1 LYKNTLAYT
10 IMKIAIYSRGLE
22 NNQLQDIEQLITTLE
37 KHQVEAVFFQD
48 FFNLFYSAI
57 KINGKYSTFTSSEDL
72 DPSIDCMI
80 SLGGDG
86 TLLDTVT
93 LVKDSGIPVLGINY
107 GRLGFLASI
116 GKENLNAA
124 IEALLNRKYVLDKR
138 TLLHLDAN
146 IPIFNDMPYALNEF
160 TLHKK
165 DTSPMIKIHTYLNG
179 EFLNTYWADGLI
191 VATPTGSTGYSLS
204 CNGPVVFPDS
214 ASFVITPVA
223 PHNLNIRPIIVPEN
237 TVVSFEVEGRTD
249 GFLCTLDSRRELV
262 TKDIQLAVK
271 KESFGINLVRLHENN
286 FLQTLRNKLSWGLDK
301 RN

>member
-1 LYKNTLAYT
+1 
-10 IMKIAIYSRGLE
+10 MRIAIYSRGLE
-22 NNQLQDIEQLITTLE
+22 ADQQNGIKLLLSELAAYKIEPVI
-37 KHQVEAVFFQD
+37 FQD
-48 FFNLFYSAI
+48 FFNQFYSI
-57 KINGKYSTFTSSEDL
+57 INFGDKYSTFNSPEDL
-72 DPSIDCMI
+72 VDDIDCII

-93 LVKDSGIPVLGINY
+93 FVRDTGIPVLGINY

-116 GKENLNAA
+116 GKDELHTAV
-124 IEALLNRKYVLDKR
+124 ESLVKRTYMLDKR

-146 IPIFNDMPYALNEF
+146 VPLFDKVPYALNEI
-160 TLHKK
+160 TIHKK

-204 CNGPVVFPDS
+204 CNGPVIFPES
-214 ASFVITPVA
+214 ASFVITPVS
-223 PHNLNIRPIIVPEN
+223 PHNLNIRPIIVPDN
-237 TVVSFEVEGRTD
+237 NIISFEIEGRTD
-249 GFLCTLDSRRELV
+249 GFLCTLDSRREIV
-262 TKDIQLAVK
+262 DKDVQLAVK
-271 KESFGINLVRLHENN
+271 KETFGINLIRLNENN

>member
-1 LYKNTLAYT
+1 
-10 IMKIAIYSRGLE
+10 MRIAIYSRGLE
-22 NNQLQDIEQLITTLE
+22 ANQQNGLKLLLSELAAYKIEPVI
-37 KHQVEAVFFQD
+37 FQD
-48 FFNLFYSAI
+48 FFNQFYSI
-57 KINGKYSTFTSSEDL
+57 INFGDKYSTFNSPEDL
-72 DPSIDCMI
+72 IDDIDCII

-93 LVKDSGIPVLGINY
+93 FVRDTGIPVLGINY

-116 GKENLNAA
+116 GKDELHTAV
-124 IEALLNRKYVLDKR
+124 EALVKRTYMLDKR

-146 IPIFNDMPYALNEF
+146 MPLFDKVPYALNEI
-160 TLHKK
+160 TIHKK

-204 CNGPVVFPDS
+204 CNGPVIFPES
-214 ASFVITPVA
+214 ASFVITPVS
-223 PHNLNIRPIIVPEN
+223 PHNLNIRPIVVPDDN
-237 TVVSFEVEGRTD
+237 IISFEIEGRTD
-249 GFLCTLDSRRELV
+249 GFLCTLDSRREIV
-262 TKDIQLAVK
+262 DKDVQLAVK
-271 KESFGINLVRLHENN
+271 KESFGINLIRLNENN